1 MAEMPIDPEFGRN
14 IPGLPD
20 PQGQQAQP
28 PQQPAPDID
37 LMQFDT
43 DVEELDDGSAIVHL
57 DDVKGPAEDED
68 FYSNLAETSDIYEIS
83 AIGMRYLDLI
93 TKDKEARE
101 KRDRQYEEGIRRTG
115 LGDDAPGGANFMGA
129 SKVVHPVMAE
139 ACVDF
144 AASSIKELFPPDGPV
159 RTKVLGE
166 VTDEKTEVAER
177 KRDYMNWQLTEQ
189 IEEFR
194 DEQEQLLT
202 QLPLGGSQFMKLWYD
217 DKKKR
222 PCACRRSSPIS
233 SGSLQAASRLC
244 SEIFA

>member
-14 IPGLPD
+14 IAGIPD
-20 PQGQQAQP
+20 PASQQAQITET
-28 PQQPAPDID
+28 PDGGAEVD
-37 LMQFDT
+37 LMDFDT

-57 DDVKGPAEDED
+57 DEYKGPQEDED
-68 FYSNLAETSDIYEIS
+68 FYSNLAETINLYDLEK
-83 AIGMRYLDLI
+83 IGMRYLDLI
-93 TKDKEARE
+93 KKDKEARE
-101 KRDRQYEEGIRRTG
+101 KRDKQYEEGIRRTG
-115 LGDDAPGGANFMGA
+115 MGDDAPGGATFFGA

-144 AASSIKELFPPDGPV
+144 AASAIKEMFPPDGPV

-166 VTDEKTEVAER
+166 ATTEKVDVAER

-202 QLPLGGSQFMKLWYD
+202 QLPLGGSQFLKLWYD
-217 DKKKR
+217 EKKKR
-222 PCACRRSSPIS
+222 PCAEFVPIDNILLPLKPFLYWS
-233 SGSLQAASRLC
+233 
-244 SEIFA
+244 IN